1 MNDIRKFM
9 NVVSESITDNW
20 FEQSSFQAYK
30 RPDKREP
37 FRIATDSGIIK
48 TLEGSVKYNEGDFIM
63 TGPNGEEYPISPE
76 TFKNL
81 KSDNGDGTASPKK
94 IVKLCKLA
102 DHDGEV
108 TLKYNGSQL
117 AYHKGEDVLVKH
129 GPNDYGVVKKDI
141 FAKTYERV

>member
-1 MNDIRKFM
+1 MREFINIVEGAVIND
-9 NVVSESITDNW
+9 SW
-20 FEQSSFQAYK
+20 FKSGSFEAYK

-37 FRIATDSGIIK
+37 FRIANDSGTID
-48 TLEGSVKYNEGDFIM
+48 TLEGPVKYNPGDYIM
-63 TGPNGEEYPISPE
+63 TGPKGEAYPISSE
-76 TFKNL
+76 TFRSL

-117 AYHKGEDVLVKH
+117 AYHKGEDIIVRH
-129 GPNDYGVVKKDI
+129 GENDYGVVKKDI
-141 FAKTYERV
+141 FSQTYEAV